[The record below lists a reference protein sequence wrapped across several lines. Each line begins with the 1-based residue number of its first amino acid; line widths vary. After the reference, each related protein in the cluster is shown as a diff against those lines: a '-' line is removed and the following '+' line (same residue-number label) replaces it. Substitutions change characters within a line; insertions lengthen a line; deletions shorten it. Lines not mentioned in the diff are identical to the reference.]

1 MIRAA
6 IALAAVALAQP
17 VQAQG
22 RICLSGAEAESIAL
36 VVMPDILRQT
46 GVLCAARL
54 PAASPLRSGSGDLI
68 ARYDREATRAWPAAK
83 AAILKLSVP
92 QADLLLG
99 SDFARPIVATLV
111 APLVVGRIALADCGT
126 VDRLV
131 TLLAPLP
138 PRNTAGV
145 LVTLLQYLRS
155 QKAQG
160 RTVDAPD
167 LPLCEAGR

>member
-6 IALAAVALAQP
+6 LALLALSVSPA
-17 VQAQG
+17 QAQG
-22 RICLSGAEAESIAL
+22 RICLTSPEAESIAL

-54 PAASPLRSGSGDLI
+54 PVASPLRSGGDLI
-68 ARYDREATRAWPAAK
+68 ARYDREAERAWPAAK

-111 APLVVGRIALADCGT
+111 APLVVGRIAVADCGT

-131 TLLAPLP
+131 SLLAPLP

-145 LVTLLQYLRS
+145 LVTLLQYLKS
-155 QKAQG
+155 QKARG
-160 RTVDAPD
+160 KTVDTPD
-167 LPLCEAGR
+167 LPLCEATR

>member
-1 MIRAA
+1 VIRAA
-6 IALAAVALAQP
+6 LAIAALAAAPAQAQP
-17 VQAQG
+17 RV
-22 RICLSGAEAESIAL
+22 CLSAPEAESIAL

-46 GVLCAARL
+46 GTLCAARL
-54 PAASPLRSGSGDLI
+54 PAASPLRERSGDLV
-68 ARYDREATRAWPAAK
+68 ARYDREAERAWPAAK
-83 AAILKLSVP
+83 AAILKMSVP

-111 APLVVGRIALADCGT
+111 APLVVGRIALADCAM

-145 LVTLLQYLRS
+145 LVTLLQYLKA
-155 QKAQG
+155 QKARG
-160 RTVDAPD
+160 KTVDTPD
-167 LPLCEAGR
+167 LPLCEGPR